1 MTQLNLHWAESAACG
16 AQDPDVFF
24 PLDWKTVPAAQ
35 TAEIRRICTSCPVRL
50 PCLEWAVTTGE
61 PDGMWAATT
70 PADRRRMRAAQRPAS
85 PSARPPSRAH
95 PQS

>member
-35 TAEIRRICTSCPVRL
+35 TAEVRRI
-50 PCLEWAVTTGE
+50 
-61 PDGMWAATT
+61 
-70 PADRRRMRAAQRPAS
+70 
-85 PSARPPSRAH
+85 
-95 PQS
+95 